1 MKNFKSSIKNLLFL
15 FKSKSNFGSPEEKLG
30 DVRDGYILLKKAY
43 NGTNTYAYLEDL
55 ALEQDRYIAFSTFYS
70 FPKVDR
76 WISSVTERF
85 DVMIVFSE
93 LDCKR
98 STSNPSNLIPIRK
111 RIIYTQYFIEN
122 ELIQHTEFEDIKLWM
137 DMKDFRE
144 DSYEKMEADFIC
156 SKIKP

>member
-1 MKNFKSSIKNLLFL
+1 MKNFKSSIKNLF
-15 FKSKSNFGSPEEKLG
+15 FSKSNFGSPEEKLG

-93 LDCKR
+93 LDLDEIKHE
-98 STSNPSNLIPIRK
+98 NKEDVLPI
-111 RIIYTQYFIEN
+111 YYSPGLN
-122 ELIQHTEFEDIKLWM
+122 ELLSSW
-137 DMKDFRE
+137 
-144 DSYEKMEADFIC
+144 
-156 SKIKP
+156 